1 MKRIF
6 TFILM
11 LCITLSVC
19 GCQTR
24 RYNIIPFENKN
35 AELECAVNNKFDV
48 TVKKEDNTLSLTVR
62 KPKEIEGTAFVF
74 SETESYAIS
83 GETKIPIDKS
93 AYSGIY
99 AIVSI
104 LNIKEEMS
112 LSASRVE
119 GGSSVMFSNADATYL
134 FNYDSNG
141 YLVSVKIESPDFV
154 YDVTVKAI
162 KIQQMR

>member
-19 GCQTR
+19 GCQNQ

-48 TVKKEDNTLSLTVR
+48 TIKKEDNTLSLTVR

-74 SETESYAIS
+74 SETETPIKQ
-83 GETKIPIDKS
+83 GEE
-93 AYSGIY
+93 
-99 AIVSI
+99 
-104 LNIKEEMS
+104 L
-112 LSASRVE
+112 
-119 GGSSVMFSNADATYL
+119 
-134 FNYDSNG
+134 
-141 YLVSVKIESPDFV
+141 
-154 YDVTVKAI
+154 
-162 KIQQMR
+162 

>member
-19 GCQTR
+19 GCQNR

-35 AELECAVNNKFDV
+35 AELECIVNSKFNV
-48 TVKKEDNTLSLTVR
+48 TIKKEDNTLSLTVNE
-62 KPKEIEGTAFVF
+62 PTEIAGAMFVF

-99 AIVSI
+99 ALVSI

-112 LSASRVE
+112 LSAARSE
-119 GGSSVMFSNADATYL
+119 TGSSVMFSTPGD
-134 FNYDSNG
+134 
-141 YLVSVKIESPDFV
+141 
-154 YDVTVKAI
+154 
-162 KIQQMR
+162 